1 MTHEDRATRAIVCA
15 VSVVGSRRICALV
28 LVAALLA
35 ACGGT
40 ASTPQPAGY
49 PLNACPAV
57 GSGAVVPSA
66 GYQLVAPGAIAFAWK
81 ELHNETPPGNACGAQ
96 SVKGAALTIH
106 RGEIVGNVE
115 VNFVATL
122 NRAAPLVAPDPNAPR
137 LQLFRID
144 DAGPSLLETVPIQLD
159 EQYKA
164 IGTVLPGAPV
174 GRYRM
179 TIISQTNEVL
189 ADGTFTIVE

>member
-1 MTHEDRATRAIVCA
+1 M
-15 VSVVGSRRICALV
+15 SVVGWLRVCALF
-28 LVAALLA
+28 LGAALLA
-35 ACGGT
+35 ACGGGT
-40 ASTPQPAGY
+40 AGTPQPAGY

-57 GSGAVVPSA
+57 GAGSIVPSS
-66 GYQLVAPGAIAFAWK
+66 GYQLVTPGTIAFAWK
-81 ELHNETPPGNACGAQ
+81 ELRNETPPGNACGAQ
-96 SVKGAALTIH
+96 SVKGAELTIH
-106 RGEIVGNVE
+106 RGELNNDPQ

-122 NRAAPLVAPDPNAPR
+122 NRAVPLVAPDPVVPR

-144 DAGPSLLETVPIQLD
+144 DAGPMLLETVPLPLD

-164 IGTVLPGAPV
+164 VGTVLPGAPV

-189 ADGTFTIVE
+189 ADGTFSIVE